1 MNLILLDFKINDVI
15 IQTHPLHTSCVSAA
29 TGQPITGGDLSRQE
43 GNRLLKGTYIRL
55 AAWWL
60 GSKVLTSFVL
70 WLWHLTSS
78 GVTLSDTG
86 VVSGTWWR
94 VLGAITLAPVGMVAA
109 LFSTCVLVTMVT
121 CWSGFVIN
129 RADVPVVGN

>member
-43 GNRLLKGTYIRL
+43 WNRLLKGTYIRL

-60 GSKVLTSFVL
+60 GSKVLTSSVL

-86 VVSGTWWR
+86 VVSGMWCR

-109 LFSTCVLVTMVT
+109 LFSTCVLIAMIT
-121 CWSGFVIN
+121 CWSSFAIE